1 MVSHDVLYDDT
12 SIEESCSRIL
22 RVIEDERALMQMRRA
37 KGIRHAVLVFALL
50 LLVVAI
56 SEVQHISG
64 KHS

>member
-1 MVSHDVLYDDT
+1 MVSHYVLYDDT

-37 KGIRHAVLVFALL
+37 KGIRRAVLVFALL

-56 SEVQHISG
+56 SEVQHIRE